1 MSLADSPFANRLNT
15 NYVPSDSEIL
25 EIRALLVGPADELAR
40 IDAQMKE
47 LEIALNQLR
56 EQRASLNGPIEAH
69 GALLSPIRRIPQD
82 ILLAIFFACLPSEH
96 NAVIDPAEAPLV
108 LGRICRHWRDITYST
123 PMLWS
128 SLHIP
133 ALSYLD
139 APPKLLWGLQRT
151 VGAWLGRSGTCPLSI
166 SLFDRVNRFI
176 PNDLENHS
184 LVLQLLPVA
193 ERLRHLTLIGD
204 LPLIGP
210 FLRLDPE
217 SLLLKSIRIELTSNI
232 SLEDV
237 PDLANVLQLPTL
249 EDVTLCMS
257 SPIDPRSLP
266 VKWCQLTRLRLEC
279 YSIMGAQTG
288 ALDLGGAFDVLR
300 SCPNLTNCT
309 IQVTKGLQ
317 DHDSTLT
324 DISPIVLPH
333 MHVLV
338 FSGWIIHLQK
348 WIPHLVV
355 PNLRVLRVGQ
365 VILQENAIDP
375 TREGYMS
382 MEIDPNEFTSSGLHE
397 LLQCFPTISHLR
409 LSSTTFPREPSAVDD
424 AFMTLFHPPH
434 DLCPML
440 TNLTIASLA
449 RFSDTTA
456 LAFVKA
462 RMALPTPLQELWI
475 RFDREM
481 EVDVMPELH
490 SFISNGLR
498 IALEYRPSPWNFVPG
513 LGLRGQEFY

>member
-1 MSLADSPFANRLNT
+1 MSLP
-15 NYVPSDSEIL
+15 
-25 EIRALLVGPADELAR
+25 R
-40 IDAQMKE
+40 IDAQIKE

-56 EQRASLNGPIEAH
+56 EQRASLNGPIDAH
-69 GALLSPIRRIPQD
+69 RALISPIRRIPRD

-108 LGRICRHWRDITYST
+108 LGRICRYWRDITYST

-166 SLFDRVNRFI
+166 SLFDRVNQFT

-193 ERLRHLTLIGD
+193 GRLRHLTLIGD
-204 LPLIGP
+204 FPLIRP
-210 FLRLDPE
+210 FFRLDPE
-217 SLLLKSIRIELTSNI
+217 GLLLKSIRIELASNSKIASNI
-232 SLEDV
+232 SLEDAS
-237 PDLANVLQLPTL
+237 DLANVLQLPTL
-249 EDVTLCMS
+249 EDVTLCMR

-309 IQVTKGLQ
+309 IRVTKGLQ
-317 DHDSTLT
+317 DHDSTPT
-324 DISPIVLPH
+324 DMSPIVLPH
-333 MHVLV
+333 MHTLV
-338 FSGWIIHLQK
+338 FSGWIVYLQE
-348 WIPHLVV
+348 WIPYLVV

-375 TREGYMS
+375 TREGHMS
-382 MEIDPNEFTSSGLHE
+382 AEIDPNQFISSGLHE

-409 LSSTTFPREPSAVDD
+409 LSSTTSTIEPSAVDD

-434 DLCPML
+434 ALCPML
-440 TNLTIASLA
+440 TNLTIASCA

-462 RMALPTPLQELWI
+462 RMAMPTRLQELWI
-475 RFDREM
+475 QFDREM
-481 EVDVMPELH
+481 EVDVMPELQ
-490 SFISNGLR
+490 SFAADGLQVTFKYPPV
-498 IALEYRPSPWNFVPG
+498 AWKFNPSMG
-513 LGLRGQEFY
+513 LKD